1 MTSKFGVKDKKKR
14 SYQDSQKEFDTTL
27 LSLYISMCGYR
38 RYTLRS
44 ITPIG
49 LQVHAADGAATAAD
63 GAATGVIQ
71 IGERLVPS

>member
-49 LQVHAADGAATAAD
+49 LQVHAAN